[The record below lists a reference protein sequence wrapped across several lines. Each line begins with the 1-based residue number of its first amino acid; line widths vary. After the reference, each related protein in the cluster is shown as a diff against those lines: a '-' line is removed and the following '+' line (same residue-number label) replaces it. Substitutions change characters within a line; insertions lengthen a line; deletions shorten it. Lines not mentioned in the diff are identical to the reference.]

1 MTANFATKSS
11 VPEPQSG
18 ALIVILGPSGAGKDT
33 LMERVAADLRG
44 DSHVLFVRRVVT
56 RPSLAGAEDH
66 DSLSE
71 AEFDKA
77 LDEGKFCF
85 SWSANGLRYGLPRQ
99 MADHL
104 AAGGLAVVNGSRGAF
119 SAMQQVFGQA
129 RAVEV
134 TADRATLKAR
144 LLARQRESASEIE
157 ARLDRAAALGSQV
170 QPALRIDNSGALDES
185 VRTLEAFLVRCR
197 DGGV

>member
-1 MTANFATKSS
+1 MRDLAAVPND
-11 VPEPQSG
+11 PEPQSG

-33 LMERVAADLRG
+33 LMDRVAADLCG
-44 DSHVLFVRRVVT
+44 DPYVLFVRRVVT
-56 RPSLAGAEDH
+56 RPSQAGTEDH

-71 AEFDKA
+71 ADFDHA
-77 LDEGKFCF
+77 LDDGKFCF

-104 AAGGLAVVNGSRGAF
+104 AVGGLAVVNGSRGAF

-144 LLARQRESASEIE
+144 LLARKRESAAEIE
-157 ARLDRAAALGSQV
+157 LRLDRAAELGTEV
-170 QPALRIDNSGALDES
+170 EPALRIDNSGALDLS
-185 VRTLEAFLVRCR
+185 VRALEAYLARCR
-197 DGGV
+197 SGTA

>member
-1 MTANFATKSS
+1 MRHDVATAPIG
-11 VPEPQSG
+11 VEPQTG
-18 ALIVILGPSGAGKDT
+18 ALVVILGPSGAGKDT

-44 DSHVLFVRRVVT
+44 DSDLLFVRRVVT

-71 AEFDKA
+71 ADFDKA
-77 LDEGKFCF
+77 LDDGKFCF

-144 LLARQRESASEIE
+144 LMARQRESASEIE
-157 ARLDRAAALGSQV
+157 ARLDRAAALGREV
-170 QPALRIDNSGALDES
+170 NPALRIDNSGALDDA

-197 DGGV
+197 GEAG

>member
-1 MTANFATKSS
+1 MRDLAAVPND
-11 VPEPQSG
+11 PEPQSG
-18 ALIVILGPSGAGKDT
+18 ALVVIVGPSGAGKDT
-33 LMERVAADLRG
+33 LMDRVAADLCG
-44 DSHVLFVRRVVT
+44 DPHVLFVRRVVT
-56 RPSLAGAEDH
+56 RPSQAGAEDH

-71 AEFDKA
+71 ADFDQA
-77 LDEGKFCF
+77 LDDGKFCF

-144 LLARQRESASEIE
+144 LMARKRESAAEIE
-157 ARLDRAAALGSQV
+157 LRLDRAAELGTEV
-170 QPALRIDNSGALDES
+170 EPALRIDNSGALDES
-185 VRTLEAFLVRCR
+185 VRALDAFLARCR
-197 DGGV
+197 SETS